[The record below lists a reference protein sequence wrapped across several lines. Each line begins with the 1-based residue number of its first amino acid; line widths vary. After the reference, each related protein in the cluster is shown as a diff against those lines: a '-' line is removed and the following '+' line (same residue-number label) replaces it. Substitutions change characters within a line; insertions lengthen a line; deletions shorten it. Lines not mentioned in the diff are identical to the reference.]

1 MCRACGVDAHNIHS
15 IHSPEFSNPLFI
27 IIGKSRPAEVD
38 HVQEYG
44 WWWPFSCRFMSGK
57 SPKANCLPYHPWHF
71 YLSNVTVHNIKRHCW
86 NGFRYR
92 LPRHIMTT
100 SWQSTHCTTQEIL
113 RFSETSPPLLVFPR
127 LLQAY
132 DTVSFLFCIRQCHD
146 VCRLQYKDKRKTH
159 STTKPPNN

>member
-1 MCRACGVDAHNIHS
+1 
-15 IHSPEFSNPLFI
+15 
-27 IIGKSRPAEVD
+27 
-38 HVQEYG
+38 
-44 WWWPFSCRFMSGK
+44 MSGK
-57 SPKANCLPYHPWHF
+57 SPKANWLPYHPWHF

-113 RFSETSPPLLVFPR
+113 RFSETSPPLLVFTR

-159 STTKPPNN
+159 STPKQPLNNQTTKQLIYQTTFLISFLVNYWFLLKDCWRG